1 MGLARAISQR
11 PARLARMLSF
21 AAPDRTYGGYIFDCD
36 GTLADTMTLH
46 HRAWREALLQ
56 AGARF
61 DFDWDLF
68 MSRAGMSLELTVAEL
83 AEQFSTPLDP
93 DLVALVQR
101 RLFTELEHTVQPI
114 EDVVRFAREAARS
127 CPVSVASGSQRTTVE
142 RTLSRIG
149 ARDLFEIIIT
159 PEDVTRGKPDPEM
172 FLLAA
177 ERMGVAPHDC
187 LVFED
192 AELGLEAARRAGMS
206 AVRVALPRGSV
217 PNAAL

>member
-1 MGLARAISQR
+1 
-11 PARLARMLSF
+11 MLSF
-21 AAPDRTYGGYIFDCD
+21 AAPDRIYGGYIFDCD

-46 HRAWREALLQ
+46 HRAWREALFQ

-68 MSRAGMSLELTVAEL
+68 MSRAGMSLELTVAGL
-83 AEQFSTPLDP
+83 AEQFSVPLDP

-127 CPVSVASGSQRTTVE
+127 RPVSVASGSQRTTVE

-177 ERMGVAPHDC
+177 ERMGVAPSDC

-192 AELGLEAARRAGMS
+192 ADLGLEAARRAGMS
-206 AVRVALPRGSV
+206 AVRVALPRDV

>member
-1 MGLARAISQR
+1 MF
-11 PARLARMLSF
+11 SF
-21 AAPDRTYGGYIFDCD
+21 APPDRTYGGYIFDCD

-46 HRAWREALLQ
+46 HKAWREALVQ

-61 DFDWDLF
+61 EFDWELF
-68 MSRAGMSLELTVAEL
+68 MSRAGMSLELTVSEL
-83 AEQFSTPLDP
+83 AEQFSIELDAIV
-93 DLVALVQR
+93 VAQTQR
-101 RLFTELEHTVQPI
+101 RIFGELEGTVQPI
-114 EDVVRFAREAARS
+114 EDVVRFARDVARTR
-127 CPVSVASGSQRTTVE
+127 PVSVASGSQRKTVE

-177 ERMGVAPHDC
+177 ERMRVAPRDC

-206 AVRVALPRGSV
+206 AVRVALPR
-217 PNAAL
+217 